1 MMTCFHENKV
11 IFANIKHIVEL
22 PRLNYPLVNFI
33 ERTIFYQE
41 IPQNFIF
48 NLKKVYQLANLFCI
62 FNYSLPLAF
71 FWDNNPANDV
81 EKKTCSE

>member
-48 NLKKVYQLANLFCI
+48 NLKRFTNWQTFLYIQL
-62 FNYSLPLAF
+62 
-71 FWDNNPANDV
+71 
-81 EKKTCSE
+81 

>member
-48 NLKKVYQLANLFCI
+48 K
-62 FNYSLPLAF
+62 S
-71 FWDNNPANDV
+71 
-81 EKKTCSE
+81 

>member
-22 PRLNYPLVNFI
+22 PRFLKSSTEQFHLRKFQK
-33 ERTIFYQE
+33 FYLQS
-41 IPQNFIF
+41 
-48 NLKKVYQLANLFCI
+48 KKVYQLANLFCI

-71 FWDNNPANDV
+71 FGDNNPANDV
-81 EKKTCSE
+81 EKKTSSE

>member
-22 PRLNYPLVNFI
+22 PKLNYPLVNFI

-41 IPQNFIF
+41 IPQNF
-48 NLKKVYQLANLFCI
+48 LLQKP
-62 FNYSLPLAF
+62 PLS
-71 FWDNNPANDV
+71 PAQNRRADAA
-81 EKKTCSE
+81 